1 MVVDTHLDPSM
12 EIYPN
17 TQIRL
22 NIRMRGVIARQTTL
36 MSPLSYMAE
45 MDQIIRR
52 LSCLDQW
59 PVGLP
64 VLQIHWMNPKPKYTW

>member
-17 TQIRL
+17 TPIRII
-22 NIRMRGVIARQTTL
+22 IRARGVIARQTTL
-36 MSPLSYMAE
+36 MLPLSHMAE

-52 LSCLDQW
+52 LSYLDQW

-64 VLQIHWMNPKPKYTW
+64 VP